1 MEIDGFFFFFFD
13 NSGGKLLK
21 GGREMLFTM
30 SDGIVQRV
38 SYPEVTGRSRVG
50 TDGYAFMC
58 WCALPNADAARWR
71 ALAKYDWIL
80 EQCGRRGKS
89 KARPVLEKF

>member
-1 MEIDGFFFFFFD
+1 MESDGFFSFFD

-30 SDGIVQRV
+30 PDGTVQRV
-38 SYPEVTGRSRVG
+38 SYPKVAGRSRVS

-58 WCALPNADAARWR
+58 WCALPNADAARWH
-71 ALAKYDWIL
+71 ALAKHDWIL
-80 EQCGRRGKS
+80 QQLRKEGK
-89 KARPVLEKF
+89 K